1 MKSKF
6 ISIFYSIT
14 TAYILFALLAAV
26 FAVGSQL
33 AGVSEIK
40 LIFKEMNATDVWSCF
55 GAIIGNTTLLIWLI
69 ILIVIAVFLF
79 FNTLCCTTQL
89 VQQSFLNRSKNRAP
103 SRLKIMAF
111 IHVVALFVIIFHAL
125 DVGLIQRHKPVQ
137 IMESE
142 SLTLG
147 KYRLNVDKVF
157 YETDRTFITES
168 EKGKR
173 TPSYKIPRKQF
184 SIEGNRAEISLY
196 QDDVLVKTSEI
207 RLFSP
212 VKIGGSFY
220 ILDGFFIPHG
230 TKNIGISIHYMYNPL
245 VYPFFIIYTI
255 LFAALLLQW
264 FKNRYRAPKSNTNN
278 LQGTATR

>member
-6 ISIFYSIT
+6 VSIFSSLT

-40 LIFKEMNATDVWSCF
+40 PIFKQMNTTDVWSCVS
-55 GAIIGNTTLLIWLI
+55 AIFSNTTLLIWLI
-69 ILIVIAVFLF
+69 LLIVIAVCLF
-79 FNTLCCTTQL
+79 FNTLCCTSQL
-89 VQQSFLNRSKNRAP
+89 VQNGAKDSAP

-125 DVGLIQRHKPVQ
+125 DVGLIQRHKAVQ

-142 SLTLG
+142 SLILG
-147 KYRLNVDKVF
+147 KYRLHVDKVF
-157 YETDRTFITES
+157 YETDRTYITES
-168 EKGKR
+168 EGGKR
-173 TPSYKIPRKQF
+173 TPSFKIPRKQF

-196 QDDVLVKTSEI
+196 RDDELVKTSEI

-212 VKIGGSFY
+212 IRVGGTFF
-220 ILDGFFIPHG
+220 ILDGFFIPHNK
-230 TKNIGISIHYMYNPL
+230 KNIGISIHYMYNPL
-245 VYPFFIIYTI
+245 VYPFFTIYTI
-255 LFAALLLQW
+255 LFSALLLQW
-264 FKNRYRAPKSNTNN
+264 FKNRYRPPTSNSNN
-278 LQGTATR
+278 IQGSATR